1 MRDPYGMVV
10 VIPLAVEDAI
20 TEAARATSV
29 RPSLL
34 MGLAWKESSYLWWAA
49 KFEPGYPY
57 LWDVKNNKPTRV
69 EAETGALGICS
80 PATELQFQRTSL
92 GVCQVMGATAR
103 EFGFRE
109 ALLTRLLDVKL
120 GATYGA
126 KYLASLLARHKG
138 DESDAVSA
146 YNAGA
151 PTDKNFNAYVSPV
164 LTMAETYRRER
175 GGL

>member
-1 MRDPYGMVV
+1 MRDPYGSVV
-10 VIPLAVEDAI
+10 VIPPPVEDAI
-20 TEAARATSV
+20 TEAAAAARV

-34 MGLAWKESSYLWWAA
+34 MGLAWKESSFLWWAA

-57 LWDVKNNKPTRV
+57 LWDVKNNRPTRV
-69 EAETGALGICS
+69 ESETGALGICS
-80 PATELQFQRTSL
+80 PATELQFQRASW
-92 GVCQVMGATAR
+92 GICQVMGATAR

-109 ALLTRLLDVKL
+109 PLLTHLLDVRL
-120 GATYGA
+120 GASYGA
-126 KYLASLLARHKG
+126 KYLAALLTRHKG
-138 DESDAVSA
+138 DEADAVSA
-146 YNAGA
+146 YNAGS